1 MRYPNH
7 DAESRSFPSD
17 LPSNRY
23 ADRFVAKI
31 EEQSI
36 IAFPDKLY

>member
-23 ADRFVAKI
+23 ADRLVAKI